1 MEKRDCGGVQAP
13 AFFRFVAALVVAVAL
28 CGDAHGQDALR
39 GKRLYLDAARLVGSG
54 VSCVDCHGGLPGGL
68 FGIGR
73 AANDPAAVERAV
85 NAIPQMT
92 PFRGRLAGND
102 FADLAAY
109 LGNPS
114 VPSPAL
120 RSATSGPASTGG
132 AERLDFGAVTLS
144 ASSTSSRWHLVND
157 GAVGLRLL
165 SGPQLRGEHPQDFQ
179 IVATDCEPQKALP
192 SGASCSVDLAFRPA
206 AAAGSRRAAVA
217 ITHDWVGGEVAV
229 ALVGSVAAASASPP
243 IVGGGGGGGASLGFL
258 VVLATGAA
266 LRSRRWVRV
275 GLRPNRR
282 DSSCL
287 AV

>member
-1 MEKRDCGGVQAP
+1 MASLDSGGASAP
-13 AFFRFVAALVVAVAL
+13 ASLCCVAALVVAGAL
-28 CGDAHGQDALR
+28 CGDAHAQDALR
-39 GKRLYLDAARLVGSG
+39 GKRLYLDAARLVGSS

-92 PFRGRLAGND
+92 PFRGRLVGND

-120 RSATSGPASTGG
+120 RGATSGPASTGS
-132 AERLDFGAVTLS
+132 AERLDFGAIALS
-144 ASSTSSRWHLVND
+144 ASSASSRWHLVND
-157 GAVGLRLL
+157 GAVGVRLL
-165 SGPQLRGEHPQDFQ
+165 SGPQLRGEHPQDFR

-206 AAAGSRRAAVA
+206 AAEGSRRAAVA
-217 ITHDWVGGEVAV
+217 ITHDWVGGESTV
-229 ALVGSVAAASASPP
+229 ALVGSVTVASAPP
-243 IVGGGGGGGASLGFL
+243 PVAGIGGGGGGGASLGL
-258 VVLATGAA
+258 LGVLAAGTA
-266 LRSRRWVRV
+266 LGSRRRARV
-275 GLRPNRR
+275 QLRRG
-282 DSSCL
+282 
-287 AV
+287 V